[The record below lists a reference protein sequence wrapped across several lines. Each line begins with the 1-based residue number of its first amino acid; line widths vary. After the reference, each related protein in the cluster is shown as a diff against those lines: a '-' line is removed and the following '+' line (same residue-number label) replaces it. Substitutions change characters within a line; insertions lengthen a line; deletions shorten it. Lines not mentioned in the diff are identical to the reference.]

1 MKNKK
6 LLVGLSVGLAILIA
20 IFAIV
25 LVTNKPETTKGQKNI
40 DVTIVYAD
48 KTTKVLDFETDAEFL
63 GDVLFEEGLVTEEEY
78 KAGYYTVVDG
88 IKADYNVDQS
98 WWCVTKDGEMTMV
111 GMNELALADGDK
123 YEITY
128 TIG

>member
-63 GDVLFEEGLVTEEEY
+63 GDVLFEEGLVNAEEY